1 MGESI
6 IASEID
12 REYRAR
18 KFYERKK
25 KMQKCK
31 NKSCKECSIRKNC
44 TEGGKDGE
52 KVD

>member
-1 MGESI
+1 MSESI

-31 NKSCKECSIRKNC
+31 NKSCKECRC

-52 KVD
+52 KMD

>member
-1 MGESI
+1 MSGSI
-6 IASEID
+6 IANEID
-12 REYRAR
+12 QEYRR
-18 KFYERKK
+18 KKFYESRNK
-25 KMQKCK
+25 QKCK

>member
-1 MGESI
+1 MSESI

-25 KMQKCK
+25 ENAEMQK
-31 NKSCKECSIRKNC
+31 
-44 TEGGKDGE
+44 
-52 KVD
+52 